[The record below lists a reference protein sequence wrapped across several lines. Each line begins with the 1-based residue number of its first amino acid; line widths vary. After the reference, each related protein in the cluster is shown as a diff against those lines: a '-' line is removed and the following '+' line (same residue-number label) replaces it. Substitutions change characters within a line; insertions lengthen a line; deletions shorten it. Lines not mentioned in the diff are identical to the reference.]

1 MSTYA
6 IIDLGGKQLRVE
18 PGRFYDAHLFS
29 SFKSLLSESNTKII
43 IFRVLMIS
51 HGTEVQFGYP
61 WLKNASVK
69 ARILH
74 KKQNDKMLI
83 YKMRSK
89 KKTRKKF
96 GHRQKIARF
105 IVDAI
110 QYNGQTFTTNL
121 K

>member
-51 HGTEVQFGYP
+51 HGTDVQFGYP
-61 WLKNASVK
+61 WLKNAAVK

-89 KKTRKKF
+89 KKRVKNLD
-96 GHRQKIARF
+96 
-105 IVDAI
+105 IVK
-110 QYNGQTFTTNL
+110 NL
-121 K
+121 LVLLLMLFNIMDKHLLLI